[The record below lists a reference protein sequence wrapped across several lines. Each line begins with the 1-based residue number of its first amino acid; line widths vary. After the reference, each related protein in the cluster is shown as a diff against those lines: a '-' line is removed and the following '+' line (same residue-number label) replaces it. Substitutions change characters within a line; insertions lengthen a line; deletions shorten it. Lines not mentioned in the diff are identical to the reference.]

1 MGADR
6 RTPLPVP
13 NGRQSADT
21 RNASEKTDT
30 TVRERA
36 GMAVTAVCMSFNV
49 KETLIFFLC

>member
-21 RNASEKTDT
+21 RNASEKT
-30 TVRERA
+30 
-36 GMAVTAVCMSFNV
+36 N
-49 KETLIFFLC
+49 TLGESVAWR